1 MAVNYCSALLGCCLL
16 LNAAYCNPVVSISSS
31 VGNFNI
37 ELFDDSAPL
46 SVRNFLNYVESG
58 RYNRTI
64 IHRSVPAFVIQGGGL
79 SFQSQNN
86 TLIQIELDAPIL
98 NEFRLSNIRGTVS
111 MAKVSGD
118 PNSATSQ
125 WFINLADNSTSLDV
139 QNGGFTVFGRI
150 VGKGMEVIDEIAS
163 LNTYTVGGLTN
174 FPLVNYG
181 QSPLSDENFVTILS
195 SEIQA
200 AQVGPNY
207 FDLER
212 SELRLT
218 LAAEDSGMATL
229 ALRFETSESLA
240 GFKLVLNSIQWLD
253 SPVQNM
259 ATFNSADRSIH
270 IPELFLD
277 GKKAYKNL
285 KLYLEDAQQF
295 TFVLDSYE
303 KL

>member
-1 MAVNYCSALLGCCLL
+1 MAVKYCSVLLSFLL
-16 LNAAYCNPVVSISSS
+16 SLNAAHCNPVVHIKSSA
-31 VGNFNI
+31 GNFDI
-37 ELFDDSAPL
+37 ELFDDVAPF
-46 SVRNFLNYVESG
+46 SVKNFLNYVESG
-58 RYNRTI
+58 RYDKTI
-64 IHRSVPAFVIQGGGL
+64 IHRSIPAFVIQGGGL
-79 SFQSQNN
+79 SFQSQNS
-86 TLIQIELDAPIL
+86 TLTQIELDDPIL
-98 NEFRLSNIRGTVS
+98 NEFRLSNIRGTIS

-125 WFINLADNSTSLDV
+125 WFVNLADNSTSLDV
-139 QNGGFTVFGRI
+139 ENGGFTVFGRI

-174 FPLVNYG
+174 FPLVNYS

-200 AQVGPNY
+200 AQVGSNY
-207 FDLER
+207 FDLES

-218 LAAEDSGMATL
+218 LDAEDSGMATL

-270 IPELFLD
+270 IPELFVD

>member
-1 MAVNYCSALLGCCLL
+1 MVVNYCSAFLGCCLL
-16 LNAAYCNPVVSISSS
+16 LNAAYCNPVVHIRSSA
-31 VGNFNI
+31 GNFNI

-64 IHRSVPAFVIQGGGL
+64 FHRSVPAFVIQGGGL

-86 TLIQIELDAPIL
+86 TITQIELDAPIL

-125 WFINLADNSTSLDV
+125 WFVNLEDNSTSPDV

-174 FPLVNYG
+174 FPLVNYS

-200 AQVGPNY
+200 AQVGSNY
-207 FDLER
+207 FDLES

-218 LAAEDSGMATL
+218 LDAEDSGMATL

-270 IPELFLD
+270 IPELFVD